1 MKLDETYTEP
11 IHDFPSLNELATEL
25 ISETPWGNGEI
36 ATFPKTDKEEK
47 TILTN
52 KTK

>member
-11 IHDFPSLNELATEL
+11 IHDFPLPNELATEL
-25 ISETPWGNGEI
+25 ISETPWVSGEI
-36 ATFPKTDKEEK
+36 STFPKTDKEEK
-47 TILTN
+47 IILKN